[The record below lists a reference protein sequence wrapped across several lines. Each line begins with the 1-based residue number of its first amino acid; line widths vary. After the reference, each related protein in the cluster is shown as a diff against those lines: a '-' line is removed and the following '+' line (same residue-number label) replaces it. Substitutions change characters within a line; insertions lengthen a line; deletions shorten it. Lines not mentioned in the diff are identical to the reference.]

1 MIIVVDGYNV
11 LKQVKGAREISNS
24 ERERFI
30 ALLHQYGKLKGN
42 KIVLFFDGGLTQ
54 WPSRERHKGIEVI
67 YSGITQSADDCIK
80 HYLKDHPNYDL
91 LLVTSDHELGLWA
104 SHIQVPSIN
113 SIDFYQLMIRE
124 HSNAHTSNQQQHQ
137 GQLIKT
143 SYESDESVDRLMQ
156 ETVEV
161 IHSKKDDIIA
171 VPRTA
176 VDNQRLSKKERKLLQ
191 KIKKL

>member
-1 MIIVVDGYNV
+1 MIIVIDGYNV
-11 LKQVKGAREISNS
+11 LKQVKGAREITHN

-42 KIVLFFDGGLTQ
+42 KMVLFFDGGQTQ
-54 WPSRERHKGIEVI
+54 WPSRERYKGIEVI
-67 YSGITQSADDCIK
+67 YSGTGQSADDCIK

-104 SHIQVPSIN
+104 SHIQVPSIH
-113 SIDFYQLMIRE
+113 SIDFYRLMMQE
-124 HSNAHTSNQQQHQ
+124 TTHKPEQHKPL

-143 SYESDESVDRLMQ
+143 TDEAHESIDLLMQ
-156 ETVEV
+156 EVDTVY
-161 IHSKKDDIIA
+161 SKKDDLVGEHA
-171 VPRTA
+171 S
-176 VDNQRLSKKERKLLQ
+176 DKSRLSKKERKLLQ

>member
-11 LKQVKGAREISNS
+11 LKQIKGSREITHH

-42 KIVLFFDGGLTQ
+42 KMVLFFDGGQAQ
-54 WPSRERHKGIEVI
+54 WPSRERYKGIEVV
-67 YSGITQSADDCIK
+67 YSGTGQSADDCIK

-104 SHIQVPSIN
+104 SHIQVPSIH
-113 SIDFYQLMIRE
+113 SIDFYRLM
-124 HSNAHTSNQQQHQ
+124 
-137 GQLIKT
+137 
-143 SYESDESVDRLMQ
+143 MQ
-156 ETVEV
+156 ETTVKHEQANVSGQLVKTTDHANSSIDQLMEEV
-161 IHSKKDDIIA
+161 DTVYSKKDDL
-171 VPRTA
+171 VVTHNPYES
-176 VDNQRLSKKERKLLQ
+176 RLSKKERKLLQ